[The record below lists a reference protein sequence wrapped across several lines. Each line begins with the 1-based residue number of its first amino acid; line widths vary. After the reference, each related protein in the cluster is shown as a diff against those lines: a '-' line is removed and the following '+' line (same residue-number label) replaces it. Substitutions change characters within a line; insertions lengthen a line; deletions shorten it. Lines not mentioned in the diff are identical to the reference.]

1 MSAICEFSFSKSFY
15 ALTLAAL
22 LSACSGTQ
30 DTENLYTA
38 IGGEAGVEEIAD
50 NFIME
55 IANDDRVIAYFEDA
69 NVDRFR
75 QFFIEHLCML
85 TDGPCEYTGD
95 TLVDTHVGMNVTVA
109 AFNAIVEDLMAA
121 MNKADIA
128 IGTQNRLLAR
138 MAQLRE
144 QIIQI

>member
-1 MSAICEFSFSKSFY
+1 MLSNIFHKSLPV
-15 ALTLAAL
+15 LTLTVL

-30 DTENLYTA
+30 HQENLYTA
-38 IGGEAGVEEIAD
+38 LGGEAGVAQIAD

-55 IANDDRVIAYFEDA
+55 IANDERVIAYFEDS
-69 NVDRFR
+69 NVERFR

-95 TLVDTHVGMNVTVA
+95 SLIDTHVGMNVTEA

-128 IGTQNRLLAR
+128 ISSQNRLLAR
-138 MAQLRE
+138 MAALRE
-144 QIIQI
+144 QIIQL

>member
-1 MSAICEFSFSKSFY
+1 MLSNIFHKSLPV
-15 ALTLAAL
+15 LTLTLL

-30 DTENLYTA
+30 HQENLYTA
-38 IGGEAGVEEIAD
+38 LGGEAGVAQIAD

-55 IANDDRVIAYFEDA
+55 IANDERVIAYFEDS
-69 NVDRFR
+69 NVERFR

-95 TLVDTHVGMNVTVA
+95 SLIDTHVGMNVTEA

-128 IGTQNRLLAR
+128 ISSQNRLLAR
-138 MAQLRE
+138 MAELRE
-144 QIIQI
+144 QIIQL

>member
-1 MSAICEFSFSKSFY
+1 MLSNIFHKSLPV
-15 ALTLAAL
+15 LTLTVL

-30 DTENLYTA
+30 HQENLYTA
-38 IGGEAGVEEIAD
+38 LGGEAGVAQIAD

-55 IANDDRVIAYFEDA
+55 IANDERVIAYFEDS
-69 NVDRFR
+69 NVERFR

-85 TDGPCEYTGD
+85 SDGPCEYTGD
-95 TLVDTHVGMNVTVA
+95 SLIDTHVGMNVTEA

-128 IGTQNRLLAR
+128 ISSQNRLLAR
-138 MAQLRE
+138 MAALRE
-144 QIIQI
+144 QIIQL

>member
-1 MSAICEFSFSKSFY
+1 MSAISEFSFSKSFY

-38 IGGEAGVEEIAD
+38 LGGEAGVEEIAD

-55 IANDDRVIAYFEDA
+55 IANDDRVIAYFEDT

-75 QFFIEHLCML
+75 RFFIEHLCML

-138 MAQLRE
+138 MAELRE
-144 QIIQI
+144 QVIQM

>member
-38 IGGEAGVEEIAD
+38 LGGEAGVEEIAD

-144 QIIQI
+144 QIIQM

>member
-1 MSAICEFSFSKSFY
+1 MINNIFSSSKLC
-15 ALTLAAL
+15 ALTLSLL
-22 LSACSGTQ
+22 LSACNGMQNQET
-30 DTENLYTA
+30 LYTA
-38 IGGEAGVEEIAD
+38 LGGAEGVEQIAD

-55 IANDDRVIAYFEDA
+55 IAYDDRVIGYFEDT
-69 NVDRFR
+69 NVERFR
-75 QFFIEHLCML
+75 QFFIEHMCML

-95 TLVDTHVGMNVTVA
+95 TLIDTHVGMNITEA

-144 QIIQI
+144 QIIQM

>member
-38 IGGEAGVEEIAD
+38 LGGEAGVEEIAD

-138 MAQLRE
+138 MAELRE
-144 QIIQI
+144 QIIQM

>member
-1 MSAICEFSFSKSFY
+1 MSVISEFSFSKSFY

-38 IGGEAGVEEIAD
+38 LGGEAGVEEIAD

-85 TDGPCEYTGD
+85 TDGPCVYTGD
-95 TLVDTHVGMNVTVA
+95 TLIDTHVGMNVTVA

-121 MNKADIA
+121 MNKAGIA

-138 MAQLRE
+138 MAELRE
-144 QIIQI
+144 QIIQM

>member
-1 MSAICEFSFSKSFY
+1 MFTNIFSTSLS
-15 ALTLAAL
+15 ALTLTLL

-30 DTENLYTA
+30 HQENLYTA
-38 IGGEAGVEEIAD
+38 LGGEAGIAQIAD

-55 IANDDRVIAYFEDA
+55 IANDERVIAYFADS
-69 NVDRFR
+69 NVERFR

-95 TLVDTHVGMNVTVA
+95 SLVDTHVGMNVTEA

-121 MNKADIA
+121 MNTADIA
-128 IGTQNRLLAR
+128 IASQNRLLAR
-138 MAQLRE
+138 MAELRE
-144 QIIQI
+144 QIIRL

>member
-1 MSAICEFSFSKSFY
+1 MLSNIFHKSLP
-15 ALTLAAL
+15 ALTLTLL

-30 DTENLYTA
+30 HQENLYTA
-38 IGGEAGVEEIAD
+38 LGGEAGVAQIAD
-50 NFIME
+50 NFILE
-55 IANDDRVIAYFEDA
+55 IANDERVIAYFEDS
-69 NVDRFR
+69 NVERFR

-95 TLVDTHVGMNVTVA
+95 SLIDTHVGMNVTEA

-128 IGTQNRLLAR
+128 ISSQNRLLAR
-138 MAQLRE
+138 MAALRE
-144 QIIQI
+144 QIIQL

>member
-1 MSAICEFSFSKSFY
+1 MLSNIFHKSLPV
-15 ALTLAAL
+15 LTLTVL

-30 DTENLYTA
+30 HQENLYTA
-38 IGGEAGVEEIAD
+38 LGREAGVAQIAD

-55 IANDDRVIAYFEDA
+55 IANDERVIAYFEDS
-69 NVDRFR
+69 NVERFR

-85 TDGPCEYTGD
+85 SDGPCEYTGD
-95 TLVDTHVGMNVTVA
+95 SLIDTHVGMNVTEA

-128 IGTQNRLLAR
+128 ISSQNRLLAR
-138 MAQLRE
+138 MAALRE
-144 QIIQI
+144 KIIQM

>member
-1 MSAICEFSFSKSFY
+1 MSAIGEFSFRKSFY

-22 LSACSGTQ
+22 LGACSGMQ
-30 DTENLYTA
+30 DTENLYSA
-38 IGGEAGVEEIAD
+38 LGGEVGVEEIAD

-55 IANDDRVIAYFEDA
+55 IANDDRIIAYFEDT

-95 TLVDTHVGMNVTVA
+95 TLVDTHVGMNVTAA
-109 AFNAIVEDLMAA
+109 AFNAIVEDLMEA
-121 MNKADIA
+121 MNKANIA

-144 QIIQI
+144 QIIQM

>member
-1 MSAICEFSFSKSFY
+1 MLSNIFHKSLPV
-15 ALTLAAL
+15 LTLALL

-30 DTENLYTA
+30 HQENLYTA
-38 IGGEAGVEEIAD
+38 LGGEAGVAQIAD

-55 IANDDRVIAYFEDA
+55 IANDERVIAYFEDS
-69 NVDRFR
+69 NVERFR

-95 TLVDTHVGMNVTVA
+95 SLIDTHVGMNVTEA

-128 IGTQNRLLAR
+128 ISSQNRLLAR
-138 MAQLRE
+138 MAELRE
-144 QIIQI
+144 QIIQL

>member
-1 MSAICEFSFSKSFY
+1 VSAICEFSFSKSFY

-38 IGGEAGVEEIAD
+38 LGGEAGVEEIAD

-138 MAQLRE
+138 MAELRE
-144 QIIQI
+144 QIIQM

>member
-1 MSAICEFSFSKSFY
+1 MSAIWEFSFSKSFY

-138 MAQLRE
+138 MAELRE

>member
-1 MSAICEFSFSKSFY
+1 
-15 ALTLAAL
+15 
-22 LSACSGTQ
+22 
-30 DTENLYTA
+30 
-38 IGGEAGVEEIAD
+38 
-50 NFIME
+50 
-55 IANDDRVIAYFEDA
+55 
-69 NVDRFR
+69 
-75 QFFIEHLCML
+75 ML

-138 MAQLRE
+138 MAELRE
-144 QIIQI
+144 QIILM

>member
-1 MSAICEFSFSKSFY
+1 MLSNIFHKSLPV
-15 ALTLAAL
+15 LTLTVL

-30 DTENLYTA
+30 HQENLYTA
-38 IGGEAGVEEIAD
+38 LGREAGVAQIAD

-55 IANDDRVIAYFEDA
+55 IANDERVIAYFEDS
-69 NVDRFR
+69 NVERFR

-95 TLVDTHVGMNVTVA
+95 SLIDTHVGMNVTEA

-128 IGTQNRLLAR
+128 ISSQNRLLAR
-138 MAQLRE
+138 MAALRE
-144 QIIQI
+144 QIIQL